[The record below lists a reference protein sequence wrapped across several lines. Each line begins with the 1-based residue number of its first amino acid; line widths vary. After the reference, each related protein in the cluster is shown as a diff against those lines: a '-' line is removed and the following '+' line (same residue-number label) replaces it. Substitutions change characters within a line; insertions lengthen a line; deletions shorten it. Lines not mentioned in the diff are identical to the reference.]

1 MIPINKYLNSVYIKN
16 ALLYFLVFVSFSCVR
31 ESSFPI
37 NKKLVCDAE
46 KINEKGD
53 KFIAANDSTEFF
65 GGAWHRSVLDA
76 HSGDYSLLTIPVKNP
91 FGLKYFIRNAS
102 PNTYFKVSV
111 WRKSKDGKGAL
122 VVTGDNTDI
131 IYLVT
136 TKPVE
141 VSENGWEK
149 LEIEVNTPPHVQSD
163 TLITYVWNNGTD
175 SVFYDDFIIESRDH
189 KQYPEYNYFEGLEIV
204 LDTSDYDKIMK
215 KRKQAFENGV
225 LQTSDND
232 WVKSIIVDNDKAM
245 KAKVRLKG
253 DWLDHLWGDK
263 WSYRVKMRKSN
274 IFNRL
279 RTFSLQTPAAR
290 SFLMEWLTHKL
301 YHKNDMLTTRY
312 GFIPLMFN
320 NQPRGIY
327 VWEEH
332 FVKQLLEWNDR
343 REGPIVK
350 FSEDSFWQIQK
361 MNINHKKWPV
371 FPFYQTAVIIPFGE
385 SRTVED
391 TVLYNQ
397 FLIAQK
403 LMYQYK
409 NQQKIPAELF
419 DLNKLAKYYAMLE
432 LTHAR
437 HGMVWHNQRMYYNP
451 VICKLEPIAFDG
463 YTDHAEPDLTIND
476 NIAYRAL
483 TQKEPVILQD
493 LLIFNL
499 FTDTAFLN
507 SYFSYLVKF
516 STEDFVVSFMD
527 SCESEASYY
536 DSLLRME
543 FPVYHYDNELLFNS
557 AKVIRGYLPELKQIV
572 QDSMVDNKFEFNVLQ
587 EVYRDTNVY
596 ENTPEFFVNV
606 YTESSSNDSL
616 NLNIHN
622 YYTRDLI
629 FLGTGEDRKQITNY
643 FIDEPVLPAYING
656 MDGQE
661 LTINMDVMA
670 ANYMFFMIKG
680 RMDTY
685 TVPIL
690 PWPYPDGNTPQQDL
704 WEKVDLNN
712 ELFDTI
718 IGKNIFIKKGN
729 LTINK
734 PLIIP
739 DGYRV
744 NFLAGTII
752 NIVDSAM
759 IISYSAVFMH
769 GTKANPIV
777 ITSSDFSGFGFTV
790 LQAEELSKVENVIFE
805 NLNTLNYHHWTL
817 TGALTFYESDVIIT
831 NTKFYRNQCEDALNI
846 IRSNFTLSN
855 SSFDFIYGDAFD
867 ADFCTGEV
875 LSTTF
880 TNIGNDAMDFSGSE
894 IIIRDSEVNMA
905 KDKGISGGE
914 DSRIYIF
921 NTRIQKANIGLASKD
936 LSIVEVTDSKVETC
950 NYGIVLLQKKPE
962 YGPSEMIL
970 QNTQLKDLKVE
981 MLIEEKSKVVIYGR
995 TIFGTEK
1002 NLSDVFY

>member
-1 MIPINKYLNSVYIKN
+1 MIFNIKYLNILKVLTAILFAFILS
-16 ALLYFLVFVSFSCVR
+16 SCVP
-31 ESSFPI
+31 ESSFPV
-37 NKKLVCDAE
+37 NKKLICDAE
-46 KINEKGD
+46 KVTKIGG

-65 GGAWHRSVLDA
+65 GGAWHRSGLDA
-76 HSGDYSLLTIPVKNP
+76 HSGDHSLLTTPKKNP
-91 FGLKYFIRNAS
+91 FGFKYLIKYAS

-111 WRKSKDGKGAL
+111 WRKSKDGEGAL
-122 VVTGDNTDI
+122 VVTTDLTDI
-131 IYLVT
+131 LYLVT

-149 LEIEVNTPPHVQSD
+149 LQIEVYTPPHSQSD
-163 TLITYVWNNGTD
+163 TLIAYVWNNGTD

-189 KQYPEYNYFEGLEIV
+189 KQYPEYNYIEGLEIV

-215 KRKQAFENGV
+215 KRKKAFEDGI

-263 WSYRVKMRKSN
+263 WSYRIKMRKN
-274 IFNRL
+274 NTFNLL

-290 SFLMEWLTHKL
+290 SFLLEWLTHQL
-301 YHKNDMLTTRY
+301 YHKNDVLTTRY
-312 GFIPLMFN
+312 GFVPLMLN
-320 NQPRGIY
+320 NKPRGIY

-332 FVKQLLEWNDR
+332 FVKQLPEWNNR

-350 FSEDSFWQIQK
+350 FSEDPFWQIQK
-361 MNINHKKWPV
+361 MNINYKKWPT
-371 FPFYQTAVIIPFGE
+371 FPFYQTATIIPFGE

-397 FLIAQK
+397 FLNAQK

-409 NQQKIPAELF
+409 NQQKTPAELF

-463 YTDHAEPDLTIND
+463 YTDHDDPDLTIND

-499 FTDTAFLN
+499 FTDTVYLN
-507 SYFSYLVKF
+507 SYLLYLEKF
-516 STEDFVVSFMD
+516 SRQDFVDSFMD
-527 SCESEASYY
+527 SYESEISYY

-543 FPVYHYDNELLFNS
+543 FPVYHYDDKLLFNS
-557 AKVIRGYLPELKQIV
+557 AKAIRGYLPELKQIIY
-572 QDSMVDNKFEFNVLQ
+572 DNLTDNKFEFNVLQ

-606 YTESSSNDSL
+606 YTEPSNNDSL
-616 NLNIHN
+616 KLSIHN

-629 FLGTGEDRKQITNY
+629 FLGTGEDRKQITNF
-643 FIDEPVLPAYING
+643 FIDEPILFAYING

-661 LTINMDVMA
+661 LTINTDVIT
-670 ANYMFFMIKG
+670 ANYLFFMIKG
-680 RMDTY
+680 KMDTY
-685 TVPIL
+685 TVPIM
-690 PWPYPDGNTPQQDL
+690 PWPYSEGNTPQQEL

-712 ELFDTI
+712 EIFDTI
-718 IGKNIFIKKGN
+718 IGKNIFVKKGDI
-729 LTINK
+729 TIDK

-739 DGYRV
+739 EGYRV
-744 NFLAGTII
+744 IFSEGTII
-752 NIVDSAM
+752 DIVDSAM

-769 GTKANPIV
+769 GIKEDPIV
-777 ITSSDFSGFGFTV
+777 ITSSDFSGNGFTV
-790 LQAEELSKVENVIFE
+790 LQAEELSKVENVLFE
-805 NLNTLNYHHWTL
+805 NLNTLDYKSWTL
-817 TGALTFYESDVIIT
+817 TGALTFYESDVTIT

-846 IRSNFTLSN
+846 IRSDFTLSN

-867 ADFCTGEV
+867 ADYCTGEV

-880 TNIGNDAMDFSGSE
+880 SNIGNDAMDFSGSE
-894 IIIRDSEVNMA
+894 ITIRDSEVNMA
-905 KDKGISGGE
+905 EDKGISGGE
-914 DSRIYIF
+914 DSKVYVF
-921 NTRIQKANIGLASKD
+921 NTNIQRTNIGLASKD
-936 LSIVEVTDSKVETC
+936 LSVVEVTDSKVETC

-962 YGPSEMIL
+962 YGPSVMIL
-970 QNTQLKDLKVE
+970 KNTRLSDLKVE
-981 MLIEEKSKVVIYGR
+981 MLIEENSKVVIYGR
-995 TIFGTEK
+995 TIFGKEK